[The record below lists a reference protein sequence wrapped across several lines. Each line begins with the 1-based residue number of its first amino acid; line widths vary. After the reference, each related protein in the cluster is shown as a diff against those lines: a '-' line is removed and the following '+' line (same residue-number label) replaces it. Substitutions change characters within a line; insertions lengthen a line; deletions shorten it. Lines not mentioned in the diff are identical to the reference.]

1 MRKDASGHSV
11 RENALASIALALAL
25 ASPPAGALEAY
36 DQTLTLHGVTFRVQC
51 DNAASENT
59 LTLTPSGLQIDNS
72 PITVEVDGV
81 VTGAE
86 VADLNADGSPE
97 VYVYVT
103 SAGSGSYGSLA
114 AWSANGKKSL
124 SMISLP
130 ELAEDPVHGKGYMGH
145 DEFVVAEQYLVRSF
159 PVYKEGDSNA
169 APSGGTRQLQY
180 KLGPGEATW
189 QLVVDKA
196 LEFE

>member
-1 MRKDASGHSV
+1 MRV
-11 RENALASIALALAL
+11 ILASTALALAL
-25 ASPPAGALEAY
+25 ASPPAGALEAH
-36 DQTLTLHGVTFRVQC
+36 DQTLTLQGVTFRVQC

-59 LTLTPSGLQIDNS
+59 LTLTPSGLEVDNS
-72 PITVEVDGV
+72 AVTVEVDGV

-103 SAGSGSYGSLA
+103 SAGSGAYGSLA
-114 AWSANGKKSL
+114 AWSANNKKSL
-124 SMISLP
+124 SAIHLP

-159 PVYKEGDSNA
+159 PVYAEGDPNA
-169 APSGGTRQLQY
+169 APSGGTRQLRY
-180 KLGPGEATW
+180 TLEPGEAAW

-196 LEFE
+196 QDLE

>member
-1 MRKDASGHSV
+1 MTMRIVRASTV
-11 RENALASIALALAL
+11 LALAL
-25 ASPPAGALEAY
+25 GSSPAGALEAY
-36 DQTLTLHGVTFRVQC
+36 DQTLELQGVTFRVEC

-59 LTLTPSGLQIDNS
+59 LTLTPSGLEEDNS
-72 PITVEVDGV
+72 VITSQVDGV

-114 AWSANGKKSL
+114 AWSANRKKSL
-124 SMISLP
+124 SAIFLP
-130 ELAEDPVHGKGYMGH
+130 ELAEDPVHGEGYMGH
-145 DEFVVAEQYLVRSF
+145 DTFAVAEQYLVRSF
-159 PVYKEGDSNA
+159 PIYKEGDPNA

-180 KLGPGEATW
+180 KLEPGEATW
-189 QLVVDKA
+189 QLVLVEAMD
-196 LEFE
+196 FE

>member
-1 MRKDASGHSV
+1 MRFV
-11 RENALASIALALAL
+11 LASTALALAL
-25 ASPPAGALEAY
+25 GSFPAGALEAY
-36 DQTLTLHGVTFRVQC
+36 DQALTLQGVTFRVQC
-51 DNAASENT
+51 DNAVSLNT

-97 VYVYVT
+97 VYVYVR
-103 SAGSGSYGSLA
+103 SAGSGAYGSLA
-114 AWSANGKKSL
+114 AWSANRKKSL
-124 SMISLP
+124 SAITLP
-130 ELAEDPVHGKGYMGH
+130 ELAEDPVHRKGYMGH
-145 DEFVVAEQYLVRSF
+145 DTFVVAEQYLVRSF

-169 APSGGTRQLQY
+169 APSGGTRQLHY
-180 KLGPGEATW
+180 RLEPDETTW

-196 LEFE
+196 LDFE